1 MKIIKPEQVPKEV
14 QRRPLFVGGES
25 TMQLLLPRGVG
36 GSFFSCIRTW
46 NPNTRSKFH
55 SHSSDQ
61 MLIVTKG
68 RGMIATESIRLSAA
82 PGDIAFIPAEEKHW
96 HGATEESTFIYIQI
110 QAGDSKTTQL
120 ED

>member
-1 MKIIKPEQVPKEV
+1 MIIFKPEQVPKEV
-14 QRRPLFVGGES
+14 QHRPLFVGGES

-36 GSFFSCIRTW
+36 SSFFSCIRTW

-55 SHSSDQ
+55 NHSSDQ
-61 MLIVTKG
+61 MLIVTDGK
-68 RGMIATESIRLSAA
+68 GMIATEPTKLPAA
-82 PGDIAFIPAEEKHW
+82 PGDIVFIPTEEKHW
-96 HGATEESTFIYIQI
+96 HGATKDSSFIYIQI